1 MSDKMIISG
10 SEFNSDK
17 DVFYSKP
24 KVNSSGGKNV
34 GIQNASSKKVLFLST
49 PLMLTWGVN
58 ENDFEGTGRKTYDL
72 ALQFPR
78 DQDSN
83 FNEDTTKLLEALT
96 NFENKIKTDAISN
109 SKEWFNK
116 PRMTSDMVDVLWT
129 PMLKYPKDPA
139 TGEPD
144 LTRSPTLRVKIP
156 YYDDVFKIELYDTD
170 REMIFPDP
178 NNDGLLPM
186 HIIEKGQ
193 NIAVVI
199 QNGGIWFANGKFG
212 TTWKLIQ
219 AVVQP
224 RASLYGKCHIVLGS
238 SEAER
243 LKKEA
248 REKELAENIEDPEEA
263 NNTSTLNSTHSTHV
277 EDSDNE
283 DVGGVEESK
292 HEEVEKEAVAEE
304 PTPEQVQETVKEPV
318 KKRKPI
324 KKRKEET

>member
-1 MSDKMIISG
+1 MSEKMIISG

-24 KVNSSGGKNV
+24 KVNNSGGKNV

-83 FNEDTTKLLEALT
+83 FNNDTANLLEALQ
-96 NFENKIKTDAISN
+96 NFENKIKSDAISN

-129 PMLKYPKDPA
+129 PMLKYPKDPT

-156 YYDDVFKIELYDTD
+156 YYEDVFKVELYDTD

-199 QNGGIWFANGKFG
+199 QSGGIWFANGKFG

-224 RASLYGKCHIVLGS
+224 RASLYGKCHIVLGTD
-238 SEAER
+238 ETER
-243 LKKEA
+243 LRKEA

-263 NNTSTLNSTHSTHV
+263 NTTSATSNTQV
-277 EDSDNE
+277 EDSDTE
-283 DVGGVEESK
+283 EAEGVEESK
-292 HEEVEKEAVAEE
+292 DEEVANASNVIEE
-304 PTPEQVQETVKEPV
+304 PKVEEPIKEPA

-324 KKRKEET
+324 KKRKEEI